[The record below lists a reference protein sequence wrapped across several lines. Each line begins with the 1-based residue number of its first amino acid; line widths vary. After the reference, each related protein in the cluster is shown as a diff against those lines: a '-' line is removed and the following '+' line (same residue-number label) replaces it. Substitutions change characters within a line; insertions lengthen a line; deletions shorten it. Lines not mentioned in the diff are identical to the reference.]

1 MTFQGGPQDGE
12 EWGGADF
19 GETGAERMD
28 TESGDS
34 EDQAARNQTVRL
46 QVRLTPASSLPG
58 FHARVSGGRL
68 GAPMDFSDAAAFVRF
83 LERIAERGPGLK

>member
-1 MTFQGGPQDGE
+1 MQD
-12 EWGGADF
+12 
-19 GETGAERMD
+19 
-28 TESGDS
+28 
-34 EDQAARNQTVRL
+34 QVAREQTVRL

-68 GAPMDFSDAAAFVRF
+68 GAPMEFSDAAAFVRF